1 VEGEGGMLEKIDSQY
16 GYVRKVLSCLVVF
29 AIVISVVPWVVMAH
43 DVSYSI
49 AESKHIQEQ
58 AAAKEFKSQAKYLKS
73 QASTT
78 NTIAV
83 VSTYNTI
90 LDDLDELVS
99 NGKIPGYDLYTDSN
113 IDDLWT
119 NLDQYKI
126 LLIDEDCMFDWTN
139 PGPDPN
145 KPIPVT
151 TIGKSFY
158 DNNETLKQW
167 IYKGGRLFSTDQN
180 DISPDY
186 THNVWWTWLP
196 KDLQVESNE
205 YPSDYPEIGYGHYP
219 DNLTIV
225 YDPWIFSYP
234 NKIDITK
241 VDKKECHGRFTKYP
255 GYQALVRDKSDGDV
269 LEIYRTY
276 GKGIIVL
283 SHLEYETADIV
294 DPTDGR
300 TWDSKYIE
308 NEIFGLERKD
318 VNLELYIED
327 ANKEVLVNKAPG
339 DLIDIVAQLKNNEKE
354 DCNVKVTIQV
364 PADFELKKNFTRNN
378 FTDLNEVT
386 VSSNDLGGGKY
397 EVTTLVK
404 SEEAKQVVWRFKIPD
419 NYRVGP
425 VSINGDVRVNGR
437 FCDGDQI
444 KFNVTNNIMSI
455 IVTNRKLLF
464 EKYGDKVIKGG
475 SDDVLK
481 LLRELYFLSDWRTY
495 TGASGIVYYV
505 DHYNETAKNWDQNVD
520 YTNEDTANKVANI
533 IDDYIEEWAEKLAI
547 KKYWGPFLVKKSYPY
562 LMIVGGDE
570 IIPFYRAYHHWHL
583 VGGGRGANHEPD
595 FGYHNDPVLYSYY
608 KNYYLT
614 DMKYAN
620 LDEDIFGHDTTNDI
634 ELSPG
639 RIVGHSAKDM
649 KMLIERGMNGPKT
662 SANAIAATITHNT
675 DPLISVLRRKF
686 NVLNDGKPAGELP
699 ITVASKDWNEDM
711 IFDLMKNNDFSIF
724 VHEQHSNYFTL
735 GCPKPP
741 EIYDWNIAGSLADQ
755 GVRDALSNNKPF
767 ISSVGCHAG
776 VVTDEAS
783 KTDEWNPQPDD
794 CIAWAFINS
803 GVSGYLGL
811 TSYGFY
817 GYDLPF
823 ALPIYSEKLHNYFYS
838 FLIKD
843 GGTTDSLGNSL
854 KNAIRLYLF
863 PYPYAQ
869 DTVGGIVTEEFHIY
883 GVPWMR
889 LDPLV
894 SQLQE
899 EEAEGSIEINISKP
913 QLISENIFERTIE
926 VNVVDYDISSA
937 DGFDILKIEGSDW
950 LVRDGKPILPMIRIP
965 IDLPLGAEIID
976 VSLTSTVST
985 PIGTYNIPCLG
996 GKCTNVTGFYPSPI
1010 FAHSA
1015 IDCENHKKA
1024 GIILALAQYN
1034 PQTNETILYNY
1045 TKLELTYQTP
1055 IPVTIT
1061 DFSLDK
1067 IEYTPGETIN
1077 ASVTVENVGSD
1088 DLTNL
1093 KANLS
1098 LKDPLGRIVAS
1109 NEKSFDIASGESKTI
1124 YVTLT
1129 PNIPHGVYLAE
1140 MNILGSGVLA
1150 SSSEYI
1156 TIKTGEIV
1164 NFTCPSEVEGGDLAN
1179 FTISFKNGYQ
1189 TSVEAT
1195 GVVYIYDKDNIKV
1208 GEIYSAPIQ
1217 IPANSIYDINISWDT
1232 TGRKIGNYT
1241 ASAVVLVE
1249 SEQFG
1254 PEYCTFEIKQKPILH
1269 TDLPNVELVS
1279 ADPTVASINVTSL
1292 NLSEINETYKPE
1304 ECIAPQSAYMI
1315 NSTGAGNFTLKFTD
1329 IPNANTIIV
1338 YKINATNQWIELD
1351 ATTTADTVTF
1361 TMSVGDPPVVF
1372 CSGAPPAAARVSTLT
1387 PIGIIA
1393 LAGLLLVIGISR
1405 IKKRK

>member
-1 VEGEGGMLEKIDSQY
+1 MEGEDGMLEKIDSQY

-29 AIVISVVPWVVMAH
+29 AIVISVMPWAVVAH
-43 DVSYSI
+43 DVSHSI

-58 AAAKEFKSQAKYLKS
+58 AAAKEFKSQANLYLKS

-99 NGKIPGYDLYTDSN
+99 IGKIPGYDLYTDSN

-126 LLIDEDCMFDWTN
+126 LLIDEDCMFEWTN

-151 TIGKSFY
+151 TVGSSFY
-158 DNNETLKQW
+158 NHKTELKNW
-167 IYKGGRLFSTDQN
+167 IFNGGRLFSTDQN

-186 THNVWWTWLP
+186 LHNVWWTWLP
-196 KDLQVESNE
+196 DELQVESNE

-241 VDKKECHGRFTKYP
+241 VDKRECHGRFTKYP

-283 SHLEYETADIV
+283 SHLEYETTDIV

-318 VNLELYIED
+318 VHLELYIED
-327 ANKEVLVNKAPG
+327 ANKEVIVNKAPG

-354 DCNVKVTIQV
+354 DYNVKVTIQV
-364 PADFELKKNFTRNN
+364 PADFELKRSFTRNN

-404 SEEAKQVVWRFKIPD
+404 SEEAKQVIWRFKIPD
-419 NYRVGP
+419 NYGVGP
-425 VSINGDVRVNGR
+425 VSINGDVKVNGI

-481 LLRELYFLSDWRTY
+481 LLRELYFLSDPKTY

-520 YTNEDTANKVANI
+520 YTNEGTANKVANI
-533 IDDYIEEWAEKLAI
+533 IDDYIEEWAEKLAM
-547 KKYWGPFLVKKSYPY
+547 KKYWGPFLISKSYPY

-570 IIPFYRAYHHWHL
+570 IIPFYRT
-583 VGGGRGANHEPD
+583 
-595 FGYHNDPVLYSYY
+595 PVLPGTFDEKDMPSYNPDYSSSTPLFEAI
-608 KNYYLT
+608 KHNYYLT
-614 DMKYAN
+614 DSVYA
-620 LDEDIFGHDTTNDI
+620 DTKNNDWGTGDV
-634 ELSPG
+634 ELATG
-639 RIVGHSAKDM
+639 RIVGDSAEKMRGFIKNGIKSPHDSRNMIVVADHRNEGKNIAKMGKKAGFNILNDDESPNTIETENWKDTDMMTAMKKGFELLWHASHGDYNKLYCDSNQNTNLDTNEILDSAK
-649 KMLIERGMNGPKT
+649 
-662 SANAIAATITHNT
+662 
-675 DPLISVLRRKF
+675 V
-686 NVLNDGKPAGELP
+686 GE
-699 ITVASKDWNEDM
+699 IR
-711 IFDLMKNNDFSIF
+711 
-724 VHEQHSNYFTL
+724 NY
-735 GCPKPP
+735 
-741 EIYDWNIAGSLADQ
+741 N
-755 GVRDALSNNKPF
+755 PF
-767 ISSVGCHAG
+767 ISTAGCHSGLLGNKDTTNSA
-776 VVTDEAS
+776 TD
-783 KTDEWNPQPDD
+783 NLV
-794 CIAWAFINS
+794 WAFVDQGI
-803 GVSGYLGL
+803 SGYLGSSSVVYCL
-811 TSYGFY
+811 PGGKLGVDFY
-817 GYDLPF
+817 KYVFKKESVGNAFKD
-823 ALPIYSEKLHNYFYS
+823 ALINFDPSTNYEK
-838 FLIKD
+838 
-843 GGTTDSLGNSL
+843 
-854 KNAIRLYLF
+854 R
-863 PYPYAQ
+863 
-869 DTVGGIVTEEFHIY
+869 TVRQFILY
-883 GVPWMR
+883 GVPWMHVELPSKAGKGSSVYANMQR
-889 LDPLV
+889 YSAKSNNKISNTSNGYNATLDIEITNCTFEIKESFELPLLEGNFDDIRYISNTFEPV
-894 SQLQE
+894 IPIIRKEIILPLECNITNIKATFLQE
-899 EEAEGSIEINISKP
+899 ES
-913 QLISENIFERTIE
+913 
-926 VNVVDYDISSA
+926 
-937 DGFDILKIEGSDW
+937 
-950 LVRDGKPILPMIRIP
+950 
-965 IDLPLGAEIID
+965 LGMH
-976 VSLTSTVST
+976 
-985 PIGTYNIPCLG
+985 NIPSALNDPMSS
-996 GKCTNVTGFYPSPI
+996 KLYTNVTKISGIYPNWTMYYVTNT
-1010 FAHSA
+1010 
-1015 IDCENHKKA
+1015 IDGN
-1024 GIILALAQYN
+1024 
-1034 PQTNETILYNY
+1034 TILNIYISPLKYNID
-1045 TKLELTYQTP
+1045 TREVLLFKQIKVNVTYQTSIP
-1055 IPVTIT
+1055 ITIT
-1061 DFSLDK
+1061 NFSPDK
-1067 IEYTPGETIN
+1067 IEYTSGETIN

-1140 MNILGSGVLA
+1140 INILGSGVLA

-1195 GVVYIYDKDNIKV
+1195 GVIYIYDKDNIKV

-1217 IPANSIYDINISWDT
+1217 IPANSVYDINLSWDT
-1232 TGRKIGNYT
+1232 TGREIGNYT
-1241 ASAVVLVE
+1241 ACAVVFVE
-1249 SEQFG
+1249 DEQFG
-1254 PEYCTFEIKQKPILH
+1254 PEYCAFEIKQKPILH
-1269 TDLPNVELVS
+1269 TDLPNVELIS
-1279 ADPTVASINVTSL
+1279 ADPTVTSINVTLL
-1292 NLSEINETYKPE
+1292 NLSEVNETYKPE
-1304 ECIAPQSAYMI
+1304 ECITLQSAYMI
-1315 NSTGAGNFTLKFTD
+1315 NSTGAGNFTLKFTN

-1361 TMSVGDPPVVF
+1361 TMSVEDPPVVF
-1372 CSGAPPAAARVSTLT
+1372 CSGAQPAAARVPTLT
-1387 PIGIIA
+1387 PIGITA
-1393 LAGLLLVIGISR
+1393 LAGLLLIIGISR